1 MTISLSPS
9 TANFLQPSMLDNQAT
24 KSLGD
29 NKAFNHQLQ
38 KEISSLREP
47 IEKTGKITSGIDA
60 ETEQDAPITTTVDI
74 SPELAQQNFL
84 ALIMNARPPLLPLDI
99 PQTNSDTAA
108 SQPSSTVKP
117 VISNAL
123 NGITD
128 QPIKAMSIATV
139 PLSADQYTK
148 IKPASIALS
157 TTESE
162 STVTPIIAKTNT
174 LKATIDQPAVKA
186 TTIVPAP
193 LFTDHQ
199 YTAPVTLIPTES
211 ESAATSAIANTL
223 KATIDQPVKATTTT
237 LAPLFTDRQYTAP
250 VTLSP
255 TESESAATSAIA
267 NTLKATIEQPIKATI
282 TTPAPL
288 FTDRQYT
295 EIKPTQAL
303 LISVTPEIPTDISQP
318 ETPVNIQSMQSA
330 QGNMAIT
337 YPPSNTISSVTYDI
351 SPSFNSPN
359 WDKAINQ
366 QVVWM
371 VQNKLQTASL
381 TINPPH
387 LGPVQVMMQIDNQQA
402 TVQFVSAQPEIREAL
417 QNALPLLADMLKQSG
432 IQLGHADVSS
442 QHKNP
447 DPKPLPN
454 QSKTNKNS
462 VDTSVTEPVINT
474 QHTNNAGQGLINLI
488 V

>member
-9 TANFLQPSMLDNQAT
+9 TANLLQPSMLDNKAT

-74 SPELAQQNFL
+74 SPELAQQNLL
-84 ALIMNARPPLLPLDI
+84 ALIMNVRPPLSPTDV
-99 PQTNSDTAA
+99 PQTNSDIATG
-108 SQPSSTVKP
+108 QPSSTVKP
-117 VISNAL
+117 TISSPL
-123 NGITD
+123 NGIADLPVKTTT
-128 QPIKAMSIATV
+128 IAPV
-139 PLSADQYTK
+139 LLSA
-148 IKPASIALS
+148 
-157 TTESE
+157 
-162 STVTPIIAKTNT
+162 
-174 LKATIDQPAVKA
+174 
-186 TTIVPAP
+186 
-193 LFTDHQ
+193 
-199 YTAPVTLIPTES
+199 
-211 ESAATSAIANTL
+211 
-223 KATIDQPVKATTTT
+223 
-237 LAPLFTDRQYTAP
+237 DRQYTDIKPAP
-250 VTLSP
+250 VALSP
-255 TESESAATSAIA
+255 TESESALTPAIA
-267 NTLKATIEQPIKATI
+267 NTLNTTIEQPVKATTI
-282 TTPAPL
+282 APVPL
-288 FTDRQYT
+288 SVSHQYANV
-295 EIKPTQAL
+295 KPTQAPL
-303 LISVTPEIPTDISQP
+303 TPVAPEIPTDISRQEP
-318 ETPVNIQSMQSA
+318 PVNAQPIPSA
-330 QGNMAIT
+330 PANLAIT
-337 YPPSNTISSVTYDI
+337 YPPSNAINSAPTSTTYNI
-351 SPSFNSPN
+351 SPSFDSPN

-417 QNALPLLADMLKQSG
+417 QNALPLLTDMLKQSG

-447 DPKPLPN
+447 DPKPLPDP
-454 QSKTNKNS
+454 SKTNKNP
-462 VDTSVTEPVINT
+462 VDTAVTEPVINT
-474 QHTNNAGQGLINLI
+474 QRTNNTGQGLINLI